1 MAKQFWSSINRY
13 LVHLGILPAAYYP
26 AIVVGAIAAAL
37 IPLFGERWPDL
48 VFIPMLPMLW
58 PFFVV
63 LSSVKGSYFERS
75 MKAALVNV
83 ISFLV
88 MALGYLLGRGLA

>member
-13 LVHLGILPAAYYP
+13 LIHLSILPAAYYP
-26 AIVVGAIAAAL
+26 TVVVGTLAAAL
-37 IPLFGERWPDL
+37 VPLFGGCWPDL
-48 VFIPMLPMLW
+48 VFIPMTFMLW

-83 ISFLV
+83 VSFLV
-88 MALGYLLGRGLA
+88 MALGYLLGTVLT